1 VHFSFLLEGKD
12 SQTKTETIVMS
23 HIFAKLTPMLLFPA
37 FCTAQPLTA
46 SEALDRYLAR
56 SRDGQSECSG
66 LVLAVQIDA
75 SLPHLKKQGTMSG
88 FRQVSGTGRIAYRD
102 LQFTGDNVIKTHV
115 IARFIANDTAPPEGK
130 ASANV
135 TRENYSFV
143 YEGTSDYNGLSAFV
157 FRLQPRRKRA
167 GFFQGELWLDA
178 NTAAPLRLWG
188 DFVKSPSIFVRT
200 FRFVLDYQGL
210 HECFQPLRLILDVQ
224 TRIVGE
230 AEATVWMRPTDS
242 PRAAT
247 GIGEMGTKA
256 AEPDAPARA
265 TDNSKD

>member
-1 VHFSFLLEGKD
+1 MVMTVRDGSSALQTRNMNDRLPTYLDAFRYPFRPCLETGVSTRQPSCWTPSSSHFLAIEVHFSFLLEGKD

-143 YEGTSDYNGLSAFV
+143 FESTSDYNGLSAFV

-167 GFFQGELWLDA
+167 GFFQG
-178 NTAAPLRLWG
+178 
-188 DFVKSPSIFVRT
+188 
-200 FRFVLDYQGL
+200 
-210 HECFQPLRLILDVQ
+210 
-224 TRIVGE
+224 
-230 AEATVWMRPTDS
+230 
-242 PRAAT
+242 
-247 GIGEMGTKA
+247 
-256 AEPDAPARA
+256 
-265 TDNSKD
+265 